1 MYVNLARKIPLATTT
16 LIAINI
22 VVLGLGLL
30 SGSQVQIIRNYGF
43 IPDNVFHINNID
55 RSNNNLAISDVLTRL
70 FTSMFIHS
78 GIAHLAFNI
87 LALGYLG
94 GYAERSVG
102 IPRYLLIYILAGIAG
117 ALFHSVIA
125 SYILG
130 SGHVILI
137 GASGAISGVLG
148 IAAAAGNARAY
159 YWLILQIVFA
169 IFGSFAAIPIAF
181 TAHIGGFIAGV
192 FLTKLFIGIERK
204 KRAKY
209 LRPPGDNTY
218 DTWWGK

>member
-1 MYVNLARKIPLATTT
+1 MYVNLARRIPLATTS
-16 LIAINI
+16 LI
-22 VVLGLGLL
+22 VVNIIILGLGLV
-30 SGSQVQIIRNYGF
+30 SGSQLQVIRNYGF
-43 IPDNVFHINNID
+43 IPYNLFHINN
-55 RSNNNLAISDVLTRL
+55 NNPLSDVLTRL
-70 FTSMFIHS
+70 FSSMFVHS

-102 IPRYLLIYILAGIAG
+102 VPRYVLIYILAGIAG

-130 SGHVILI
+130 TGHVILI

-148 IAAAAGNARAY
+148 IAAAAGNTRAY
-159 YWLILQIVFA
+159 YWLVIQIVFA
-169 IFGSFAAIPIAF
+169 IFGSFAAIAIAF

-192 FLTKLFIGIERK
+192 ILTKLFVGIERK

-209 LRPPGDNTY
+209 LKSSGNNNY
-218 DTWWGK
+218 DTWWKE

>member
-1 MYVNLARKIPLATTT
+1 MHVNLARIPLATTS

-22 VVLGLGLL
+22 VILGLGLL
-30 SGSQVQIIRNYGF
+30 SGSQLQIIRNYGF
-43 IPDNVFHINNID
+43 IP
-55 RSNNNLAISDVLTRL
+55 NNLFQINDNNVAISNVLTRL

-102 IPRYLLIYILAGIAG
+102 SPRYVLIYILAGIAG

-148 IAAAAGNARAY
+148 IAAAAGNTRAY

-169 IFGSFAAIPIAF
+169 VFGSTASIPIAF
-181 TAHIGGFIAGV
+181 TAHVGGFIAGV
-192 FLTKLFIGIERK
+192 VLTKLFVRIERK
-204 KRAKY
+204 KRARY
-209 LRPPGDNTY
+209 LGNNNY
-218 DTWWGK
+218 DMW

>member
-102 IPRYLLIYILAGIAG
+102 IPST
-117 ALFHSVIA
+117 F
-125 SYILG
+125 
-130 SGHVILI
+130 
-137 GASGAISGVLG
+137 
-148 IAAAAGNARAY
+148 
-159 YWLILQIVFA
+159 
-169 IFGSFAAIPIAF
+169 
-181 TAHIGGFIAGV
+181 
-192 FLTKLFIGIERK
+192 
-204 KRAKY
+204 
-209 LRPPGDNTY
+209 
-218 DTWWGK
+218 

>member
-1 MYVNLARKIPLATTT
+1 MYVNLARKIPLATTS

-22 VVLGLGLL
+22 VVLGMGLL
-30 SGSQVQIIRNYGF
+30 SGSQLQIIRNYGF
-43 IPDNVFHINNID
+43 IPNNLFHINN
-55 RSNNNLAISDVLTRL
+55 NNNLAISDVLTRL

-102 IPRYLLIYILAGIAG
+102 LPRYVLIYILAGIAG

-209 LRPPGDNTY
+209 LGNNNH
-218 DTWWGK
+218 DTW

>member
-1 MYVNLARKIPLATTT
+1 MI
-16 LIAINI
+16 I
-22 VVLGLGLL
+22 LGLGLV
-30 SGSQVQIIRNYGF
+30 SGSQLQIIRNYGF
-43 IPDNVFHINNID
+43 IPYNLFHINS
-55 RSNNNLAISDVLTRL
+55 SNQLSDVVIRL
-70 FTSMFIHS
+70 FSSIFIHS

-102 IPRYLLIYILAGIAG
+102 ILRYVLIYILAGIVG
-117 ALFHSVIA
+117 AVFHSLIA

-148 IAAAAGNARAY
+148 IAAAAGNRSAY
-159 YWLILQIVFA
+159 YWLTIQIVFA
-169 IFGSFAAIPIAF
+169 IYGSFAAIAIAF

-192 FLTKLFIGIERK
+192 ILTKLFVGIERM

-209 LRPPGDNTY
+209 LGHSRNNYG
-218 DTWWGK
+218 TWWKE

>member
-1 MYVNLARKIPLATTT
+1 
-16 LIAINI
+16 
-22 VVLGLGLL
+22 L
-30 SGSQVQIIRNYGF
+30 SDVIIR
-43 IPDNVFHINNID
+43 
-55 RSNNNLAISDVLTRL
+55 L
-70 FTSMFIHS
+70 FSSIFIHS

-102 IPRYLLIYILAGIAG
+102 IPRYVLIYILAGIAG
-117 ALFHSVIA
+117 TVFHSAIA

-148 IAAAAGNARAY
+148 IAAAAGNRSAY
-159 YWLILQIVFA
+159 YWLIIQIVFA
-169 IFGSFAAIPIAF
+169 IYGSFAAIAIAF

-192 FLTKLFIGIERK
+192 ILTKLFVGIERM

-209 LRPPGDNTY
+209 FGPSRNNYG
-218 DTWWGK
+218 TWWKE

>member
-1 MYVNLARKIPLATTT
+1 MHVNLARVPLATTS
-16 LIAINI
+16 LIVINI
-22 VVLGLGLL
+22 IILAAGLL

-43 IPDNVFHINNID
+43 IPDNVFHITNID
-55 RSNNNLAISDVLTRL
+55 RSNNNPTISDTITRL
-70 FTSMFIHS
+70 FSSMFIHT

-102 IPRYLLIYILAGIAG
+102 IPRYVLIYILAGIAG

-209 LRPPGDNTY
+209 LRPSGDNNY

>member
-1 MYVNLARKIPLATTT
+1 MYVNLARRLPLATTS
-16 LIAINI
+16 LIVINI
-22 VVLGLGLL
+22 IILGLGLV
-30 SGSQVQIIRNYGF
+30 SGFQLQVIRDYGF
-43 IPDNVFHINNID
+43 IPYNLFHINN
-55 RSNNNLAISDVLTRL
+55 NNLLSDVLTRL
-70 FTSMFIHS
+70 FSSMFIHS

-102 IPRYLLIYILAGIAG
+102 VPRYVLIYISAGIAG
-117 ALFHSVIA
+117 ALFHSIIA

-148 IAAAAGNARAY
+148 IAAVAGNTKAY
-159 YWLILQIVFA
+159 YWLVLQIVFA
-169 IFGSFAAIPIAF
+169 IFGSFAAIAIAF

-192 FLTKLFIGIERK
+192 ILTKLFVGIERK

-209 LRPPGDNTY
+209 LKPSGNNNY
-218 DTWWGK
+218 DTWWKK

>member
-1 MYVNLARKIPLATTT
+1 MFVNLARKIPLATVS
-16 LIAINI
+16 LIVINI
-22 VVLGLGLL
+22 VILALGLL
-30 SGSQVQIIRNYGF
+30 SGSQLQIIRNYGF
-43 IPDNVFHINNID
+43 IPDNVFHINN
-55 RSNNNLAISDVLTRL
+55 NNSTISDTITRL
-70 FTSMFIHS
+70 LSSMFIHS

-102 IPRYLLIYILAGIAG
+102 IPRYVLTYVLAGIAG

-148 IAAAAGNARAY
+148 IAVCCGECKSVLLAHNTNCICNFWFFCCHSDCVHRAY
-159 YWLILQIVFA
+159 WWLYC
-169 IFGSFAAIPIAF
+169 GSNS
-181 TAHIGGFIAGV
+181 H
-192 FLTKLFIGIERK
+192 
-204 KRAKY
+204 
-209 LRPPGDNTY
+209 
-218 DTWWGK
+218 

>member
-1 MYVNLARKIPLATTT
+1 MYVNLARKIPLATTS
-16 LIAINI
+16 LITINI
-22 VVLGLGLL
+22 IVLALGLL
-30 SGSQVQIIRNYGF
+30 SGSQLQIIRNYGF
-43 IPDNVFHINNID
+43 IPNNLFH
-55 RSNNNLAISDVLTRL
+55 NNNLAISDVLTRL
-70 FTSMFIHS
+70 LTSMFIHS

-102 IPRYLLIYILAGIAG
+102 LPRYVLIYILAGIAG

-209 LRPPGDNTY
+209 LGNNNY
-218 DTWWGK
+218 DTY

>member
-1 MYVNLARKIPLATTT
+1 MSVNLAKRIPLATTS

-22 VVLGLGLL
+22 IIFGLGLL
-30 SGSQVQIIRNYGF
+30 SGSQLQIIHGYGF
-43 IPDNVFHINNID
+43 IPYNLVHIN
-55 RSNNNLAISDVLTRL
+55 NNNLALSDVLTRL
-70 FTSMFIHS
+70 FTSMFIHIS
-78 GIAHLAFNI
+78 IAHLAFNM

-102 IPRYLLIYILAGIAG
+102 ITRYILIYTLSGIVG
-117 ALFHSVIA
+117 VLFHSVIA

-130 SGHVILI
+130 SGHVLLI

-148 IAAAAGNARAY
+148 IAAAGGNTRAY
-159 YWLILQIVFA
+159 YWLLFQIVFA

-192 FLTKLFIGIERK
+192 ILTKLFVGIERK

-209 LRPPGDNTY
+209 LKPSGNNNY
-218 DTWWGK
+218 DRW

>member
-1 MYVNLARKIPLATTT
+1 MYVNLTKRIPLATTC
-16 LIAINI
+16 LIVINI
-22 VVLGLGLL
+22 IILGLGLV
-30 SGSQVQIIRNYGF
+30 SGSQLQIIRNYGF
-43 IPDNVFHINNID
+43 IPYNLFHINN
-55 RSNNNLAISDVLTRL
+55 SNQLSDVVIRL
-70 FTSMFIHS
+70 FSSIFVHS

-102 IPRYLLIYILAGIAG
+102 IPRYVLIYILAGIAG
-117 ALFHSVIA
+117 AVFHSVIA

-148 IAAAAGNARAY
+148 IAAAAGNRSAY
-159 YWLILQIVFA
+159 YWLIIQIVFA
-169 IFGSFAAIPIAF
+169 IYGSFAAIAIAF

-192 FLTKLFIGIERK
+192 ILTKLFVGIERM

-209 LRPPGDNTY
+209 LGPSRYSYG
-218 DTWWGK
+218 TWWKE